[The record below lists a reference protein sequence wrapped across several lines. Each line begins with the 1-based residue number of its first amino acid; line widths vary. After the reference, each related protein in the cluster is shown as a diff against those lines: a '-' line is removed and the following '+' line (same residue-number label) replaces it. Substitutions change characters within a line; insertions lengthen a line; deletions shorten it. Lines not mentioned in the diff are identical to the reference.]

1 MDAPPLELDPRAL
14 WPARALPSGLT
25 LFAARAD
32 LDPAAHPDLLAA
44 ATPDAQE
51 ARQVLGWGSSKRRAH
66 WMAGRRA
73 GLALGLR
80 VGWAEPGGDPPQI
93 VALPKTGEPVWSQG
107 ARLCPL
113 SLTHSGGWALAAAAP
128 GCLVGLDYEV
138 GILDQFYLTDRICS
152 AQETARHRLLDQTY
166 PLDLRRARLGQ
177 IWTLKEALLKAF
189 GVGLVAEL
197 RHFEVAAIEPDGAAR
212 FVALHPLHEAIPHPL
227 PPSLLACVGSFEGYP
242 LALASLP
249 R

>member
-1 MDAPPLELDPRAL
+1 MDAPLLELDPRAL
-14 WPARALPSGLT
+14 WPARALPPGLR
-25 LFAARAD
+25 LVAARAD
-32 LDPAAHPDLLAA
+32 LDPAAHPALLAA
-44 ATPDAQE
+44 STPDPQE
-51 ARQVLGWGSSKRRAH
+51 AQQVLGWGSAKRRAH

-80 VGWAEPGGDPPQI
+80 MGWAEPEGDPPQI
-93 VALPKTGEPVWSQG
+93 VARAKTGEPAWSQG
-107 ARLCPL
+107 ARLRPL
-113 SLTHSGGWALAAAAP
+113 TLTHSGDWALAAAAP
-128 GCLVGLDYEV
+128 DCLVGLDYEV

-152 AQETARHRLLDQTY
+152 AQETARHRLLDPDH

-212 FVALHPLHEAIPHPL
+212 FEALHPLHEAIPHPL
-227 PPSLLACVGSFEGYP
+227 PASLLACVGSFEGYP
-242 LALASLP
+242 LALAALP